1 MQWET
6 VNCTLIL
13 LIILFIK
20 LNSKQEVD
28 GYQEK
33 ESNGGEG
40 GRTKGREEEE
50 MEERLML
57 K

>member
-1 MQWET
+1 M
-6 VNCTLIL
+6 IL

>member
-33 ESNGGEG
+33 ESNRGEE

-50 MEERLML
+50 MEERLIL